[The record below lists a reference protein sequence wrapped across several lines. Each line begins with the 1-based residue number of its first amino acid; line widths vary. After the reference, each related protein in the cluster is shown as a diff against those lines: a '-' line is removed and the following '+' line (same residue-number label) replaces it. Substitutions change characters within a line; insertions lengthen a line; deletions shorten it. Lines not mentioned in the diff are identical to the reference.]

1 MFVLL
6 QLRRGISV
14 PEHPVLVDIWV
25 VSHENVTA
33 GKFRSGEEE
42 ARSYARSE
50 EGSAGQL
57 LGHNSCGEQSS
68 VS

>member
-1 MFVLL
+1 M
-6 QLRRGISV
+6 
-14 PEHPVLVDIWV
+14 DIWV